1 MGRAEEARRLI
12 VNADDF
18 GRSHSINRA
27 VVRAHQEGILT
38 TASLMV
44 NGEAFDDAVESAHQ
58 NPGLGVG
65 LHLTLVCGRC
75 TLQPREISGLVNAM
89 GDFRENAVRAGFD
102 YFFRQALAPQLER
115 EISAQFDK
123 FEQTGLK
130 LDHVNGHLNMHLH
143 PTVFRLLL
151 RHANRAGFR
160 KMRLTRD
167 PLLLNLRLAR
177 GRWLYRCSH
186 AAIFNLLSWRVRAKL
201 DRAGIRHTPRVFG
214 LLQNGRV
221 DEDYLLKMLL
231 CLPPGDSELYSHPC
245 IEKSKAEF
253 AALVSPQVRC
263 AVEANHVRLVRYQD
277 L

>member
-1 MGRAEEARRLI
+1 MGRAEGARRLV

-18 GRSHSINRA
+18 GRSHSINQA
-27 VVRAHQEGILT
+27 IVRAHQEGILT

-44 NGEAFDDAVESAHQ
+44 NGEAFDHAVESAHQ
-58 NPGLGVG
+58 NPRLGVG

-75 TLQPREISGLVNAM
+75 TLQPREISGLVNAV

-102 YFFRQALAPQLER
+102 YFFRHALAAQLER
-115 EISAQFDK
+115 EVGAQFNR
-123 FEQTGLK
+123 FEQTGLN

-151 RHANRAGFR
+151 GQVNRAGFR

-177 GRWLYRCSH
+177 GRWFYRFSH
-186 AAIFNLLSWRVRAKL
+186 AAIFNLLSWRARVKM
-201 DRAGIRHTPRVFG
+201 DRAGIGHTARVFG

-221 DEDYLLKMLL
+221 DQDYLVKMLFR
-231 CLPPGDSELYSHPC
+231 LPPGDSELYSHPC
-245 IEKSKAEF
+245 LEKSKAEF
-253 AALVSPQVRC
+253 AALVSPQVHC